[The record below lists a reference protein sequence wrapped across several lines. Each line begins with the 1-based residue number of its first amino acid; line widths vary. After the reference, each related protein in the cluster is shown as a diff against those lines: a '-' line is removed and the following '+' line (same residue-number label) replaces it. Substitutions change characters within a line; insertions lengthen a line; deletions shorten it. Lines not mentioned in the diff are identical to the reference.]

1 MDEKQIHWY
10 PGHMNKSI
18 REIKNLSKKI
28 DCFFLILDARAPS
41 SSFLNLF
48 NEIILNKEFI
58 IILNK
63 ADLVK
68 ENDLNK
74 WIEHYKKKYKN
85 VFPLSANNKKT
96 MNKKILKILKNLE
109 FKSLIPKFVI
119 LGVPNVGK
127 STFLN
132 NLINRR
138 KADVQNK
145 PGVTKKINWYS
156 FDKNYW
162 ILDTPGV
169 LEPKFELEK
178 DKIILAAIG
187 SFKYENLPI
196 EKVVINLLEILSEK
210 DSNVKKYFDFSNL
223 ENDLLNRLNN
233 SKITEFDFY
242 KKILLDYQNGN
253 FGKVILDNL
262 EKN

>member
-18 REIKNLSKKI
+18 REIKELSKKI

-41 SSFLNLF
+41 SSFLSLF
-48 NEIILNKEFI
+48 NEIVGNKELI

-68 ENDLNK
+68 KNDLNK
-74 WIEHYKKKYKN
+74 WIEYYKKNYKYI
-85 VFPLSANNKKT
+85 FSLSANNKKI
-96 MNKKILKILKNLE
+96 MNKRILDILNNIK

-132 NLINRR
+132 NLINKK

-145 PGVTKKINWYS
+145 PGITKRINWYQ

-178 DKIILAAIG
+178 DKIILASIG

-196 EKVVINLLEILSEK
+196 EKVVINLLEILFEK
-210 DSNVKKYFDFSNL
+210 NKNVSKYFNFLNL
-223 ENDLLNRLNN
+223 EEDLLNKINN
-233 SKITEFDFY
+233 SKVTEFDFY
-242 KKILLDYQNGN
+242 KRILLEYQI
-253 FGKVILDNL
+253 GKYGKIILDDL
-262 EKN
+262 EKK